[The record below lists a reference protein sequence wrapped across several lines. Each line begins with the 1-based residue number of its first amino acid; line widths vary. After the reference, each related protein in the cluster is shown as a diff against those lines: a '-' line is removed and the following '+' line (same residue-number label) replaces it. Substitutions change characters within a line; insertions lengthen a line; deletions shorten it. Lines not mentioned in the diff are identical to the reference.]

1 VCAKAI
7 SDSIDG
13 IAFGDLFLE
22 DVLAYR
28 LRQMK
33 GTGLESIFPLW
44 GLPTRALA
52 EEMVTSGLRA
62 KLTCVDTRK
71 LDPEFAGRDFDLS
84 FLSALPREVDPCGE
98 NGEFHSFV
106 YAGPMLN
113 SSLLV
118 STGQTVIRDGFS
130 SVDLIPGAG
139 EPLANRPARGMLTRK
154 FSQTPGKRSRTSR
167 GEEIG
172 TADSLFR
179 LKAGPRR
186 APGAVPRG
194 SIRDSAAW

>member
-84 FLSALPREVDPCGE
+84 FLSALPRE
-98 NGEFHSFV
+98 
-106 YAGPMLN
+106 
-113 SSLLV
+113 SLW
-118 STGQTVIRDGFS
+118 
-130 SVDLIPGAG
+130 
-139 EPLANRPARGMLTRK
+139 RK
-154 FSQTPGKRSRTSR
+154 RR
-167 GEEIG
+167 I
-172 TADSLFR
+172 SLFCVCWPHAEFFPSGVDR
-179 LKAGPRR
+179 TNCNSRWL
-186 APGAVPRG
+186 
-194 SIRDSAAW
+194 

>member
-139 EPLANRPARGMLTRK
+139 EPLANRPGTRNAHK
-154 FSQTPGKRSRTSR
+154 KILANT
-167 GEEIG
+167 GE
-172 TADSLFR
+172 A
-179 LKAGPRR
+179 LKNFKG
-186 APGAVPRG
+186 
-194 SIRDSAAW
+194 